1 MAELDVKHYLNIYKG
16 RKDMMEKG
24 ITNPLPEGRKVI
36 NEIVEKL
43 LEMPLSEKI
52 VLERKEGNM
61 VMMDSQGN
69 TLVVFPRLLDD
80 QKFN

>member
-1 MAELDVKHYLNIYKG
+1 MAELDVKHYLSIYKG

-43 LEMPLSEKI
+43 SEMPLAEKI
-52 VLERKEGNM
+52 ILERKESTM

-69 TLVVFPRLLDD
+69 TLVVFPRLSDD